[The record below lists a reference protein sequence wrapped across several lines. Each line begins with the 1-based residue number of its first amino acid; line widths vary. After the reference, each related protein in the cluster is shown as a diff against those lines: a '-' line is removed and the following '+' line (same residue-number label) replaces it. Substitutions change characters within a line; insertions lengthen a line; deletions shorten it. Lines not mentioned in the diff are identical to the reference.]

1 VQVAVVDDEGRPVAQ
16 GLDGEIVTRG
26 PQLFIGYLGDP
37 DLTRRAFR
45 GEWYR
50 FGDLGRID
58 ESGML
63 RVTGRI
69 KDIVIRGGENIS
81 AREIEEVLA
90 EHPSV
95 ESVAV
100 VGYPDPRLGER
111 CCAVVVAAEGS
122 AVDLEALNAFLL
134 QRGIAKFK
142 LPERLKTVSELP
154 TTASGK
160 VRKSEL
166 RRLVSEALP

>member
-1 VQVAVVDDEGRPVAQ
+1 
-16 GLDGEIVTRG
+16 
-26 PQLFIGYLGDP
+26 
-37 DLTRRAFR
+37 
-45 GEWYR
+45 
-50 FGDLGRID
+50 
-58 ESGML
+58 ML

-81 AREIEEVLA
+81 AREIEEVLI
-90 EHPSV
+90 EHPGV
-95 ESVAV
+95 ENVAV

-122 AVDLEALNAFLL
+122 GVDLEVLNAFLL

-142 LPERLKTVSELP
+142 LPERLETVSELP
-154 TTASGK
+154 TTPTGK